1 MWRSLLIS
9 QPHYSIF
16 LDAAQQHFQVIFGS
30 KVGEGIRKQE
40 DIQEEKHMRTLSRT
54 HQQETVFFF
63 FFFFYKSYSAFTS
76 ARSLS
81 V

>member
-1 MWRSLLIS
+1 MWKSLLIL

-30 KVGEGIRKQE
+30 KVGEGRRLRKQE

-54 HQQETVFFF
+54 HQQETAFFVLF
-63 FFFFYKSYSAFTS
+63 PTM
-76 ARSLS
+76 LS
-81 V
+81 IY